1 MIKKQGL
8 ILALIFTVLLQ
19 AACTVSADA
28 CPAPASDIKLFTNAE
43 DGYCLLYPAEYST
56 ALPNHIVINPAVGP
70 GDVLGDAWA
79 SINVESA
86 DGLTAAQFADEEIAF
101 AGPGLNIQR
110 TEAKVDGEKAVIVD
124 GLPGQ
129 DAMRKV
135 FIVHGDRVYTLTFQP
150 WLANARDL
158 GQPTPLGELYTT
170 IMRTLHFL
178 PPTKAL
184 PAPTQPWGPG
194 NLPPSLSFVYPLDG
208 QVLDFEG
215 DYLFKVN
222 NIEGA
227 DGYLWSFTQNNVI
240 VWENLR
246 DELGLTAGGT
256 YGISAGGAAH
266 SRFVPGPVEVSVRA
280 VKGDYLA
287 EPIVITIILQP
298 R

>member
-1 MIKKQGL
+1 MIKKQSL

-19 AACTVSADA
+19 AACTASADA
-28 CPAPASDIKLFTNAE
+28 CPAPASDTKLFTNAE
-43 DGYCLLYPAEYST
+43 DGYCLLYPAGYST
-56 ALPNHIVINPAVGP
+56 ALPNHIIINPTTLP
-70 GDVLGDAWA
+70 GDVLGDAWV

-86 DGLTAAQFADEEIAF
+86 DGLTAAQFADEQIAS
-101 AGPGLNIQR
+101 AGPGLNIRR

-124 GLPGQ
+124 GIPSQ
-129 DAMRKV
+129 DSSRRV
-135 FIVHGDRVYTLTFQP
+135 FIVHGDRLYTLTFVP
-150 WLANARDL
+150 WMAYALEP
-158 GQPTPLGELYTT
+158 GQLTPLEELYTT

-194 NLPPSLSFVYPLDG
+194 NLPPAISFVYPLDG

-215 DYLFKVN
+215 EYLFKVN
-222 NIEGA
+222 NIEDA
-227 DGYLWSFTQNNVI
+227 DGYLWSFTQNNVV

-246 DELGLTAGGT
+246 DELGLTAGGA
-256 YGISAGGAAH
+256 YGIFAGGAAH
-266 SRFVPGPVEVSVRA
+266 SRFVPGAVEVSVRA

-287 EPIVITIILQP
+287 EPITITIILQP